1 MMSKKY
7 NNTNK
12 KRLLYG
18 ISFLALL
25 VIEIIIALYVHDSFI
40 RPYLGDVLVV
50 IVLYT
55 GVRMLKP
62 EGITLLPL
70 YLFLFALMVELLQFF
85 QIIQLLHME
94 NNRFL
99 RVLVGSVF
107 DIKDII
113 CYGVG
118 CMILGF
124 YEWRKT
130 KL

>member
-1 MMSKKY
+1 MRKKY

-55 GVRMLKP
+55 GVPMLKP

-85 QIIQLLHME
+85 QIIQLSDAFVGQQT
-94 NNRFL
+94 RFM
-99 RVLVGSVF
+99 
-107 DIKDII
+107 
-113 CYGVG
+113 C
-118 CMILGF
+118 CLG
-124 YEWRKT
+124 
-130 KL
+130 

>member
-1 MMSKKY
+1 M
-7 NNTNK
+7 
-12 KRLLYG
+12 
-18 ISFLALL
+18 
-25 VIEIIIALYVHDSFI
+25 
-40 RPYLGDVLVV
+40 V

>member
-1 MMSKKY
+1 
-7 NNTNK
+7 
-12 KRLLYG
+12 
-18 ISFLALL
+18 
-25 VIEIIIALYVHDSFI
+25 
-40 RPYLGDVLVV
+40 
-50 IVLYT
+50 
-55 GVRMLKP
+55 MLKP

-85 QIIQLLHME
+85 QIIQHLHMG